1 MAMKVKVL
9 LSSVLVLSM
18 TWLVSC
24 SGHYHCGTS
33 FGGGPCTGTTTTT
46 SSGNANAYAY
56 AVDQSGTM
64 DGYALNATAA
74 TFGPVSTYVA
84 PKIPTNKGGVGVV
97 VAQGKY
103 LYAVFQDVQ
112 QIYGWSIDSS
122 GNLTALTTGF
132 PLSLPSLSG
141 INDLSYNQQVVIT
154 NPAGTLM
161 FISDATS
168 EEILVYQISNTG
180 ALTAATGSPFST
192 SDVSLSPQNM
202 GMDGLGRFLYVSQV
216 SSSHFGTYVV
226 GYSVS
231 STGANAGALTLIPG
245 SPFNIPLWEMQG
257 DQSGNY
263 LIGISGKVKY
273 LYGSDDNSLYV
284 YSINQTTGALTA
296 AAGSPTA
303 TVYAPFNIAM
313 QPRSVNGEFVYS
325 FGLNDAGTATNPIEG
340 YKLDPTTGALS
351 LVAGSPFNLTTPT
364 AFGQFDQ
371 SGSYLFVYSSP
382 ASSVSLGVFNVASS
396 GALTETLPAATLATG
411 GYFAASDV
419 P

>member
-18 TWLVSC
+18 TWLASC
-24 SGHYHCGTS
+24 GGHYHCGTT
-33 FGGGPCTGTTTTT
+33 FGGSSCTTGTTTT
-46 SSGNANAYAY
+46 SSNANAFAY

-64 DGYALNATAA
+64 HGYALNATAA

-84 PKIPTNKGGVGVV
+84 PTIPTNKGGVGAV

-122 GNLTALTTGF
+122 GNLTALTGF

-141 INDLSYNQQVVIT
+141 ISDFSYNQQVVIT

-161 FISDATS
+161 FISDAAN

-192 SDVSLSPQNM
+192 SFASLSPQNM
-202 GMDGLGRFLYVSQV
+202 GMDGLGRFLYVSQA
-216 SSSHFGTYVV
+216 SATHSGTTVV

-231 STGANAGALTLIPG
+231 STGSTAGQLTLIQG
-245 SPFNIPLWEMQG
+245 SPFNAPLWEMQG
-257 DQSGNY
+257 DASGNY
-263 LIGISGKVKY
+263 LIGISGKVED

-284 YSINQTTGALTA
+284 YSINQTSGALT

-313 QPRSVNGEFVYS
+313 QPSSVNGEFVYS
-325 FGLNDAGTATNPIEG
+325 FSLKDTGTATNPIEG

-351 LVAGSPFNLTTPT
+351 LVAGSPFTITTPT

-382 ASSVSLGVFNVASS
+382 ASSVSLGVVNVASS
-396 GALTETLPAATLATG
+396 GALTETLPAATLVTG